1 MRTNGHDMKFDVEKN
16 GKASVLRLHGRKLDA
31 ATSAALKAEFLV
43 LCKPKV
49 TQKLIIDLTE
59 VEFCD
64 STGLSAL
71 LIADRTMREHGGC
84 VCLVHVH
91 KKVLDL
97 MKISQLDRIFTIH
110 KKVDD
115 ALNA

>member
-1 MRTNGHDMKFDVEKN
+1 MKFEIEKN
-16 GKASVLRLHGRKLDA
+16 GKATILRLRGKKLDA
-31 ATSAALKAEFLV
+31 AASAGLKAEFLL

-49 TQKLIIDLTE
+49 ANKLIIDMQE

-64 STGLSAL
+64 SSGLSAL
-71 LIADRTMREHGGC
+71 LIADRTMREHGGS

-97 MKISQLDRIFTIH
+97 MKISQLDRVFSIH
-110 KKVDD
+110 KKIDD
-115 ALNA
+115 ALSG